1 MLPVLILVFALVGY
15 LVGSFSFSRLFVRI
29 FAPKCDVTKLEA
41 KTEGGEGMK
50 MLTYGAN
57 AVSLVLGTRL
67 AMVVSLLDIL
77 KIAVPVLILRLF
89 FTGDPYYLLYSCTGL
104 IGNNWPLYYRFKGGT
119 GFSVIIGSL
128 LAIDYWSVI
137 ATPLLGL
144 LIGVFAFGNI
154 GIANLGWIIL
164 LIPWLWIRTSDMFIL
179 IYAVATAI
187 ISFAT
192 LLPEARRY
200 MEYSRQ
206 GKLEELAKSYYDS
219 SSMARGIKKIM
230 DWRNNL
236 GRWKYPLAILA
247 VILSIAVFYLVYSVR

>member
-1 MLPVLILVFALVGY
+1 MLPALILLFGLAGY

-29 FAPKCDVTKLEA
+29 FSPKTDVTKLGA
-41 KTEGGEGMK
+41 KAEGGEEMK

-77 KIAVPVLILRLF
+77 KIAVPMLALKLF
-89 FTGDPYYLLYSCTGL
+89 FQTEPYCLIYSCTGL

-128 LAIDYWSVI
+128 LVIDYWTVI
-137 ATPLLGL
+137 ATPFLGL
-144 LIGVFAFGNI
+144 LIGIFALGNI
-154 GIANLGWIIL
+154 GVANLGWIIL
-164 LIPWLWIRTSDMFIL
+164 LIPWLWIRTSNL
-179 IYAVATAI
+179 YTLTYAVATVI
-187 ISFAT
+187 IAFVT
-192 LLPEARRY
+192 LLPEARRFL
-200 MEYSRQ
+200 EYSHM
-206 GKLEELAKSYYDS
+206 GKLDELAKSYYDS

-236 GRWKYPLAILA
+236 GKWRYPLAIVA
-247 VILSIAVFYLVYSVR
+247 VILSIAVFYLVYATR